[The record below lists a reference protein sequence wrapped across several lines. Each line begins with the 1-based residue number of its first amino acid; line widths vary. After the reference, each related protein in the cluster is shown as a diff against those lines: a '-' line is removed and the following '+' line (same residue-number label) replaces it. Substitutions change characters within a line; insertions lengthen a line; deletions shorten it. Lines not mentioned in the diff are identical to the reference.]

1 MSKIKYIL
9 RIRELER
16 QIETLNEIIKEM
28 KEKEFNGTDLD
39 SLVVAGKIN
48 KEVAEEVKRFKEE
61 LLRGEYERKPK

>member
-1 MSKIKYIL
+1 MNKIKYIL

-61 LLRGEYERKPK
+61 LLRGEYERKS

>member
-61 LLRGEYERKPK
+61 LLRGEYERKS